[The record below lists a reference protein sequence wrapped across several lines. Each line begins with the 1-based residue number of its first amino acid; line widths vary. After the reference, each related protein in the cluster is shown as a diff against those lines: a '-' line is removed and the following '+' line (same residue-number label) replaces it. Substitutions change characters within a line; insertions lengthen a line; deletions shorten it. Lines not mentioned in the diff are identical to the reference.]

1 MCTAH
6 EINSVV
12 ETETMQ
18 ICGWRDLP
26 MIQLHGNFTRMTF
39 EPALGQGG
47 LGFYTSPSMWATPS
61 VQCNIYI
68 SLLRSYLLPAKVF
81 RSVIKPL
88 FYITKFGV
96 VFNITAK
103 KPDFTKSL

>member
-12 ETETMQ
+12 ETGTMQ

-61 VQCNIYI
+61 VQCKKKKNPCYALIYYQPK
-68 SLLRSYLLPAKVF
+68 YLEV
-81 RSVIKPL
+81 
-88 FYITKFGV
+88 
-96 VFNITAK
+96 
-103 KPDFTKSL
+103 